1 MNHLKK
7 PMNRRQSLVRMLAA
21 LLFTLAAFLFFGL
34 RYPYHI
40 HYQEQLQMFQF
51 GGEYFR
57 EVASLPGGLADWC
70 GRFLTQFFY
79 YAWAGAA
86 ICALMLWLVQFMT
99 WKLSGRESSLAYAL
113 SFIPAAFCWFH
124 LCGEHSIP
132 GAVVALILALAIALA
147 VSRIQSVKTALILY
161 PLLVPVVYL
170 LCGGLGV
177 AYLLAVPAVLGRRSS
192 FKEMVPS
199 LVSALIL
206 AVASPL
212 VARQIFNYPLKRL
225 LLGIH
230 YNRYPHMVAVWMW
243 VAAGLAPLI
252 GLVKD
257 SSKALYGWLCLAGMA
272 VLCAA
277 GVWLNSDMDKEEHM
291 CYDFMVRYN
300 MWNRI
305 MMKADRKNPDK
316 PFTVCCLN
324 LALGQTGRMEQH
336 QFDYFQNGPQGLLP
350 DFIRDCT
357 SPLPTAEAY
366 WALGMVNTA
375 QRYYF
380 EAQEAIPDFQKS
392 ARCYKRLAET
402 NIVNEDLQ
410 VARKYLIPLSK
421 TLFYRKWAEGKLEE
435 IENGSAGNS
444 TEYSKEKALRFRSTD
459 FLFSEQEMDSMLG
472 KLFLENRS
480 NRLALDYLLSYSLLG
495 KDIPRFVECLSLYEG
510 SPLPKPYQ
518 EAFLLYWAS
527 SHNGPEG
534 LPGFISRDV
543 LNNFQA
549 FVTGMQQGQGAEQ
562 MKGRFGKT
570 YWYYYYFRFNS

>member
-1 MNHLKK
+1 
-7 PMNRRQSLVRMLAA
+7 MNRRQSIVCTVAAA
-21 LLFTLAAFLFFGL
+21 LFTAAAFLFFGL
-34 RYPYHI
+34 KYPYHI
-40 HYQEQLQMFQF
+40 HYQEQLQMFQS
-51 GGEYFR
+51 GCDYFR
-57 EVASLPGGLADWC
+57 EVASVPGGLADWC

-86 ICALMLWLVQFMT
+86 ICALLLCLVQFLT
-99 WKLSGRESSLAYAL
+99 WKLAGRDSFTVYSL
-113 SFIPAAFCWFH
+113 SFVPAAFCWFH

-132 GAVVALILALAIALA
+132 GAVVALVIALAVALA
-147 VSRIQSVKTALILY
+147 VSRIRSRKVASILF
-161 PLLVPVVYL
+161 PLMVPVMYHI
-170 LCGGLGV
+170 CGGLAAV
-177 AYLLAVPAVLGRRSS
+177 YLVTVPVILCRRFS
-192 FKEMVPS
+192 FKDMAPS
-199 LVSALIL
+199 IFIALL
-206 AVASPL
+206 LGVASPL
-212 VARQIFNYPLKRL
+212 VARQLFNYPLKRL

-243 VAAGLAPLI
+243 LAAISVPLI
-252 GLVKD
+252 CLLKG
-257 SSKALYGWLCLAGMA
+257 SSTKRSDAVTGWACLAGA
-272 VLCAA
+272 AILCTA
-277 GVWLNSDMDKEEHM
+277 GIYLNSDMEKEEHM

-324 LALGQTGRMEQH
+324 LALGQSGRMEQH

-350 DFIRDCT
+350 DFMRDCT

-392 ARCYKRLAET
+392 ARCFKRLAET
-402 NIVNEDLQ
+402 NIVNGDLE
-410 VARKYLIPLSK
+410 VARKYLVPLTR
-421 TLFYRKWAEGKLEE
+421 TLFYRDWAKKTLSAVNDGS
-435 IENGSAGNS
+435 IGSA
-444 TEYSKEKALRFRSTD
+444 TEYSKEKALRFKSTD
-459 FLFSEQEMDSMLG
+459 FLFSDQEMDSMLG
-472 KLFLENRS
+472 KLYLENRS

-495 KDIPRFVECLSLYEG
+495 KDIPRFIECLSLYEG

-534 LPGFISRDV
+534 LPAFISKEV
-543 LNNFQA
+543 LDSFQA
-549 FVTGMQQGQGAEQ
+549 FVTGMQKGQDADQ
-562 MKGRFGKT
+562 MRGRFGKT

>member
-1 MNHLKK
+1 
-7 PMNRRQSLVRMLAA
+7 MNRRQNIVCLVATA
-21 LLFTLAAFLFFGL
+21 LFTAAAFLFFGL
-34 RYPYHI
+34 KYPYHI

-51 GGEYFR
+51 GGDYFR
-57 EVASLPGGLADWC
+57 EVASVPGGISDWC

-86 ICALMLWLVQFMT
+86 ICALLMWLVQFLT
-99 WKLSGRESSLAYAL
+99 WKLAGRDSFPVYAL

-132 GAVVALILALAIALA
+132 GAVAALVIALAAALA
-147 VSRIQSVKTALILY
+147 VSRIRSRKAASILF
-161 PLLVPVVYL
+161 PLLVPVLYHVCGGLAAVYL
-170 LCGGLGV
+170 LT
-177 AYLLAVPAVLGRRSS
+177 VPVILCRRFS
-192 FKEMVPS
+192 FKEMAPS
-199 LVSALIL
+199 IAIALL
-206 AVASPL
+206 LGVASPL
-212 VARQIFNYPLKRL
+212 VARHLFNYPLKRL
-225 LLGIH
+225 ITGLH

-243 VAAGLAPLI
+243 LAALSVPVI
-252 GLVKD
+252 CLVKGA
-257 SSKALYGWLCLAGMA
+257 SRILGWACF
-272 VLCAA
+272 A
-277 GVWLNSDMDKEEHM
+277 GVAILCVAGVSLNSDMEKEEHM

-305 MMKADRKNPDK
+305 MMKADRRNPDK

-324 LALGQTGRMEQH
+324 LALGQSGRMEQH

-350 DFIRDCT
+350 DFMRDCT

-410 VARKYLIPLSK
+410 VARKYLIPLTR
-421 TLFYRKWAEGKLEE
+421 TLFYKGWAEKTLAAVDD
-435 IENGSAGNS
+435 GSIGS
-444 TEYSKEKALRFRSTD
+444 WPEYSKEKSLRFKEND
-459 FLFSEQEMDSMLG
+459 FLFSDKEMDSMLG
-472 KLFLENRS
+472 KLYLENRD
-480 NRLALDYLLSYSLLG
+480 NRLALDYLVSYALLG
-495 KDIPRFVECLSLYEG
+495 KDIPRFAEFLSLYPG
-510 SPLPKPYQ
+510 APLPKPYQ
-518 EAFLLYWAS
+518 EAFMLYWAS

-534 LPGFISRDV
+534 LPGFISKEV
-543 LNNFQA
+543 LDSFQA
-549 FVTGMQQGQGAEQ
+549 FVTGMQQGQDAER

-570 YWYYYYFRFNS
+570 YWYYYYFRFKS